1 MIKNKTI
8 KSIFFCGI
16 FVLLVIIINVVFP
29 KKEITIEERLSYLLN
44 EYYKEKGKY
53 DCTLELIN
61 KIDYNHPISIAV
73 ALSQKQIP
81 YELFDETI
89 DESIK
94 NTFPFFKTEMFKIWH
109 GKQISG
115 MFYKDY
121 IVLGIAC
128 NSTGADLLYTKITK
142 EDFISHFRDSMEYCV
157 YPQIPKSSKHWIVKL
172 EDNWYLYDG
181 YFKFDNE

>member
-94 NTFPFFKTEMFKIWH
+94 NTFPFF
-109 GKQISG
+109 
-115 MFYKDY
+115 
-121 IVLGIAC
+121 
-128 NSTGADLLYTKITK
+128 
-142 EDFISHFRDSMEYCV
+142 
-157 YPQIPKSSKHWIVKL
+157 
-172 EDNWYLYDG
+172 
-181 YFKFDNE
+181 